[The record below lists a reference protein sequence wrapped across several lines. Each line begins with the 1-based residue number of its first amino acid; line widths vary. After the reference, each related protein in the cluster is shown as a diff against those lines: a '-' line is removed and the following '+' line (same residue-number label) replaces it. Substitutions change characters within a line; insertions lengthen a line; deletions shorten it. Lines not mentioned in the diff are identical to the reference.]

1 VPSKRARP
9 DGASWSWRRRDV
21 CSGRFKGR
29 PGLVVCRSVRSC
41 NGGYD
46 GNYTVLPGFC
56 QGNFGNSCSL
66 HAGGEHGL
74 GSPVWQGLPGQPHF
88 CSLQTGGHD
97 GLWSPVSLQP
107 ATHVW
112 LKSVHNYCLQ
122 GSKKRLFAGLPHSAC
137 CKVLV
142 WTCMFLVG
150 RVAYSGSVIH
160 CDYYT
165 LFCLASL
172 VAAAGRFPS
181 CATGLGQHMTTRTL
195 PSRLA

>member
-1 VPSKRARP
+1 MIGSSYMYNRGLVPSKRARP

-21 CSGRFKGR
+21 RSGRFKGR
-29 PGLVVCRSVRSC
+29 PQLVVCRSVRSC

-66 HAGGEHGL
+66 HARGEHGL

-122 GSKKRLFAGLPHSAC
+122 GSKKTDCLQGCHTLHAARCWYGHVCFLWD
-137 CKVLV
+137 V
-142 WTCMFLVG
+142 WL
-150 RVAYSGSVIH
+150 
-160 CDYYT
+160 
-165 LFCLASL
+165 
-172 VAAAGRFPS
+172 
-181 CATGLGQHMTTRTL
+181 TRDQ
-195 PSRLA
+195 